1 MQEHVSQ
8 LNDIQFKVLQ
18 NENIKNVLQLRSN
31 G

>member
-8 LNDIQFKVLQ
+8 LNDIEFEVFQ

-31 G
+31 R